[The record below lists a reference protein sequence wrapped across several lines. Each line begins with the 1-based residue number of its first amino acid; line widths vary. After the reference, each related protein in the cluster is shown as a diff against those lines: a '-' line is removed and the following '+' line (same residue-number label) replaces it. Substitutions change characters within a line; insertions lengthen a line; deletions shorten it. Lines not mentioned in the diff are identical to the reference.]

1 MLTDPVECFYCVCA
15 RVCISVCVCICV
27 CVCVC
32 GSTDFLGL
40 LVLVYADFL
49 GIVKSARSR
58 VTPLANHV
66 LSSRRP
72 HASLASSTALL
83 LARYYRPD
91 TLRQV
96 RDVLV
101 AALGAQLLQRLVQ
114 AQQVVPVQ
122 PARPL

>member
-1 MLTDPVECFYCVCA
+1 MLLLCA
-15 RVCISVCVCICV
+15 RVCISVCASV
-27 CVCVC
+27 CV
-32 GSTDFLGL
+32 STDFLGL
-40 LVLVYADFL
+40 LVLVYAADFL

-58 VTPLANHV
+58 VTSLANHV

-72 HASLASSTALL
+72 HASLASPTALL

-101 AALGAQLLQRLVQ
+101 AALGAQFLQRLVQ